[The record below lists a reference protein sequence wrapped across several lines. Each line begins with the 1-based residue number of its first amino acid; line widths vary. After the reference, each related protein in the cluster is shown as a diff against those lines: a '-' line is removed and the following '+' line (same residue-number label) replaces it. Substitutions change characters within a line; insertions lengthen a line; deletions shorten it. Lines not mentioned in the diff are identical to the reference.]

1 MKNILEKSKKIINDS
16 NSILKYQKLNC
27 IYDKKI
33 DFDNSNRYL
42 LYKNNLFSG
51 LRLRLMNYDYIN
63 YVSYFQISGKSIVL
77 LILLSKFTASI
88 YVYLLIYKAITLK
101 FDKDIDLLNIDRIYL
116 NKDGRTL
123 TIYEFRDLTYNID
136 IKQLTIKENNK
147 EKDSITLGL
156 LKNEKLIFKN
166 GDIYNHELFTAVLNN
181 CYIINE
187 DTIQFNLL
195 NEEVEAIKKDDNE
208 NRNEF
213 YI

>member
-63 YVSYFQISGKSIVL
+63 YVSYFQISGKYVVL